1 MRHIPNAI
9 TLLNLLLGCAAL
21 VAALTGHPAV
31 AAWIILLCSL
41 LDFLDGL
48 AARLLHAGSPLGMQ
62 LDSMADLVS
71 FGLAPSALVF
81 HYLQGSVASMGG
93 GSLLSLLPYTAFF
106 LACASAWR
114 LARFNT
120 ATPGSDGFVGL
131 PTPASALFFVSL
143 PLSMAYPSAG
153 GWGMA
158 IPDLL
163 SGSFWALWLTT
174 MAFTM
179 MLVSPLRT
187 FSLKL
192 RSLRVREHPVQAV
205 FALGSLLLLMLLR
218 MQALHWII
226 LYYLLLSAVTHVL
239 FREGRY
245 GHAQNQR
252 PT

>member
-9 TLLNLLLGCAAL
+9 TLLNLLLGCGAV
-21 VAALTGHPAV
+21 VAALTGHPAA
-31 AAWIILLCSL
+31 AAWIILSCSL

-48 AARLLHAGSPLGMQ
+48 AARLLHATSPLGVQ

-71 FGLAPSALVF
+71 FGLAPAALVF
-81 HYLQGSVASMGG
+81 HYLQGLVVALGE
-93 GSLLSLLPYTAFF
+93 GSFLSLLPFTAFF

-120 ATPGSDGFVGL
+120 APSGSDGFVGL

-143 PLSMAYPSAG
+143 PISLAHPSAG

-158 IPDLL
+158 IPELL

-174 MAFTM
+174 MACTAL
-179 MLVSPLRT
+179 LVSPLRM

-192 RSLRVREHPVQAV
+192 RSLRIREHPIQAV
-205 FALGSLLLLMLLR
+205 FALGSLLLLLLFR

-226 LYYLLLSAVTHVL
+226 FYYLLLSAATHVL
-239 FREGRY
+239 YKDVGC
-245 GHAQNQR
+245 GHAQNQ
-252 PT
+252 